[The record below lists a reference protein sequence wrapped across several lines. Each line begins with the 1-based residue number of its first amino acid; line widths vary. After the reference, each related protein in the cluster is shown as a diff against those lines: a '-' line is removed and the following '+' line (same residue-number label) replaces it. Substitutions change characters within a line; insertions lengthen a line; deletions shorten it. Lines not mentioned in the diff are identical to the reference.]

1 MNRPATELCSAKL
14 RVSHWGGP
22 KDGAKQV
29 SAHLYQSPDA
39 RLLNW
44 QVGKAPSLPIRP
56 FWCRHESQLVVCTK
70 GFWME
75 MIHPFIPCNCRARS
89 CDICQLIW
97 SKCFNFH
104 QPLWSL
110 RLWGRQGRPYHPTF
124 TNRKMK
130 AQTNSTLPRATQYR
144 KSQARPRIPPS
155 DCHSNPPPSSQSTL
169 LQTLLVCVL
178 FVCVCVCVQLCL
190 TLCHPMD
197 CSPPGSSVHGI
208 LQARILEWVAML
220 SLQGIILTQWSNPS
234 LLHWQVGSLSLV
246 PPGKPFPSLYPT
258 AFLHK
263 CNLSVLTLLPF
274 CFYYLTSCLK
284 HFSIF

>member
-1 MNRPATELCSAKL
+1 MNRPATELCSVKL

-29 SAHLYQSPDA
+29 SAHLHQSPDA

-178 FVCVCVCVQLCL
+178 FVCVCVCVFSCVWLFA
-190 TLCHPMD
+190 TLWT
-197 CSPPGSSVHGI
+197 VA
-208 LQARILEWVAML
+208 LQAPL
-220 SLQGIILTQWSNPS
+220 SMGFSRQEYWSGLPC
-234 LLHWQVGSLSLV
+234 
-246 PPGKPFPSLYPT
+246 FPSRESSRPSDQTQVFCTGRWVLY
-258 AFLHK
+258 H
-263 CNLSVLTLLPF
+263 
-274 CFYYLTSCLK
+274 
-284 HFSIF
+284 